1 MAGDFAKAH
10 YNLLKKQQAKNHKD
24 FGETLEWHE
33 MPDNE
38 RSRISLSKTDT
49 DSLDESDRLHQYK
62 WLTAKM
68 ELFHKVF
75 RDRIQGLNPA
85 DWIPEDDAP

>member
-10 YNLLKKQQAKNHKD
+10 YNLLKKQQAKIHKD

-38 RSRISLSKTDT
+38 RSRISLSKTD
-49 DSLDESDRLHQYK
+49 L
-62 WLTAKM
+62 AG
-68 ELFHKVF
+68 ELK
-75 RDRIQGLNPA
+75 Q
-85 DWIPEDDAP
+85 